1 MAADLRAAAASP
13 APGAPARR
21 TFPLRQV
28 LRRTGASRPRH
39 ELSAFL
45 AVAAL
50 VLVAVSAGT
59 VVASEPIARANA
71 LADAERTADRLGRL
85 VIAPLLSDVLRD
97 VPGAYEDLDRVARNR
112 TSDGSVA
119 SMVVW
124 DAEGRVLY
132 STHEELVGEVYDPS
146 PELLE
151 AVGGRI
157 VAEVDEAPETAY
169 EDVSP
174 GPMVEVYTPLTAD
187 GRSLAFEAYFSYD
200 RIEREAAHLRWQ
212 ILPMSIGALVAL
224 QLVQIP
230 IAVSLARRVR
240 RSEVERAQLMERALT
255 DSDRE
260 RRAVAADLHDGPVQ
274 DLAGVSYALSALRS
288 SVPAAQQPGVD
299 RLVGAVR
306 HAVGSL
312 RRLMVDIYPPD
323 LSGPGLA
330 VALGDLVEPLRARGL
345 TVSVDTGPL
354 PELSPATAAAVY
366 RTAKEALANVA
377 AHAGAS
383 AVWVRL
389 EETGPPALRAVL
401 LEVAD
406 NGAGFPD
413 TGIDRRSEG
422 HLGLRL
428 VHDRVTDLGG
438 RATFGDRPGGG
449 AVVTAV
455 LPVDG
460 RE

>member
-1 MAADLRAAAASP
+1 
-13 APGAPARR
+13 
-21 TFPLRQV
+21 
-28 LRRTGASRPRH
+28 
-39 ELSAFL
+39 
-45 AVAAL
+45 VAAL
-50 VLVAVSAGT
+50 VLIAVSAGT
-59 VVASEPIARANA
+59 VVASEPIARADA
-71 LADAERTADRLGRL
+71 LADAERTSGRLGQL
-85 VIAPLLSDVLRD
+85 LIAPLLTDVLRG
-97 VPGAYEDLDRVARNR
+97 VPGAFEDLDRVAQNR
-112 TSDGSVA
+112 MSDGSVT

-132 STHEELVGEVYDPS
+132 ATHEELVGERYDPS
-146 PELLE
+146 PELLA
-151 AVGGRI
+151 AVGGR
-157 VAEVDEAPETAY
+157 VMAEVDEAPETAY
-169 EDVSP
+169 EGVSP
-174 GPMVEVYTPLTAD
+174 GPMVEVYTPITAD

-212 ILPMSIGALVAL
+212 ILPVAIGALVAL
-224 QLVQIP
+224 QVVQIP
-230 IAVSLARRVR
+230 IAMSLARRVR
-240 RSEVERAQLMERALT
+240 RSEAARAELMGRALT

-274 DLAGVSYALSALRS
+274 DLAGVSYALSALRTS
-288 SVPAAQQPGVD
+288 LPAEQQPTAD

-323 LSGPGLA
+323 LSGAGLG
-330 VALGDLVEPLRARGL
+330 VALGDLAEPLRSRGL
-345 TVSVDTGPL
+345 TVSMDTGPL
-354 PELSPATAAAVY
+354 PELSPASAAAVY
-366 RTAKEALANVA
+366 RTAKETLANVA
-377 AHAGAS
+377 AHAAAS
-383 AVWVRL
+383 VVWVRL
-389 EETGPPALRAVL
+389 EQTGSPERPAVL

-406 NGAGFPD
+406 NGVGFPD

-438 RATFGDRPGGG
+438 QVTFGDRPGGG

-455 LPVDG
+455 LPVDD

>member
-1 MAADLRAAAASP
+1 MPADLRAAAPP
-13 APGAPARR
+13 AETPVRR
-21 TFPLRQV
+21 PSNLRQV
-28 LRRTGASRPRH
+28 LRRPGRSRARH

-59 VVASEPIARANA
+59 VVASEPIARADA
-71 LADAERTADRLGRL
+71 LADAERTSDRLGQL
-85 VIAPLLSDVLRD
+85 LIAPLLTDVLRG
-97 VPGAYEDLDRVARNR
+97 VPGAYEDLDRVAQNR
-112 TSDGSVA
+112 MSDGSVT

-132 STHEELVGEVYDPS
+132 ATHEELVGERYDPS
-146 PELLE
+146 PELLA
-151 AVGGRI
+151 AVDGRV

-169 EDVSP
+169 EGVSA

-200 RIEREAAHLRWQ
+200 RIERQAAHLRWQ
-212 ILPMSIGALVAL
+212 ILPVAIGALVAL
-224 QLVQIP
+224 QVVQIP
-230 IAVSLARRVR
+230 IAVSLSRRVR
-240 RSEVERAQLMERALT
+240 RSEAERAELMERALT
-255 DSDRE
+255 DSERE

-274 DLAGVSYALSALRS
+274 DLAGVSYALSALRT
-288 SVPAAQQPGVD
+288 SVPAEQRDTVD

-312 RRLMVDIYPPD
+312 RRLMVEIYPPD
-323 LSGPGLA
+323 LSGAGLG
-330 VALGDLVEPLRARGL
+330 VALADLSEPLRSSGL
-345 TVSVDTGPL
+345 TVYLDAVPL
-354 PELSPATAAAVY
+354 PELSQATAAAVY

-377 AHAGAS
+377 AHSGAS
-383 AVWVRL
+383 RVWVRL
-389 EETGPPALRAVL
+389 EESGSPSWPAVL

-413 TGIDRRSEG
+413 TGLDRRSEG

-438 RATFGDRPGGG
+438 QVTFGDRPGGG
-449 AVVTAV
+449 AVLTAV